1 MNEELIKE
9 WTKKAE
15 ADRGGETM
23 TRAQISIPWEKIAE
37 FCRKRNLH
45 EFSFFGSV
53 LTDDFRSDSDIDVLV
68 TFEEDSKHTLFDL
81 VHMQDELKQIF
92 GREVDLLTRRGVEQ
106 SRNYI
111 RRRAILSSL
120 EAVYVS

>member
-1 MNEELIKE
+1 
-9 WTKKAE
+9 
-15 ADRGGETM
+15 M
-23 TRAQISIPWEKIAE
+23 TRAQIDLPREKIAK
-37 FCRKRNLH
+37 FCKKWKIH

-53 LTDDFRSDSDIDVLV
+53 LTDDFRPDSDIDVLV
-68 TFEEDSKHTLFDL
+68 TFEEDAKHTLFDL

-111 RRRAILSSL
+111 RRKSILSSL
-120 EAVYVS
+120 EAVYVA

>member
-15 ADRGGETM
+15 EDRGGEIM
-23 TRAQISIPWEKIAE
+23 TRAQISIPLEKIAE
-37 FCRKRNLH
+37 FCRKWNIP

-53 LTDDFRSDSDIDVLV
+53 LRDDFRSNSDIDVLV
-68 TFEEDSKHTLFDL
+68 TFEEDSKNTLFDL

-92 GREVDLLTRRGVEQ
+92 GREVDLLTRRAVEQ
-106 SRNYI
+106 SRNHI
-111 RRRAILSSL
+111 RRRTILSSR